1 MSKGL
6 TNEQLLSN
14 ISALL
19 ENARNKVVVAVNQTI
34 VLTYFE
40 IGRMIV
46 EDEQK
51 GESRAE
57 YGKAVL
63 KDLSLHLT
71 KRFGKGFSQR
81 NLEQM
86 RQFYLSYS
94 IPQTL
99 SAESESLNTI
109 QQSSR
114 INFNLSWSHYLKLMR
129 IKDLDERSF
138 YEIESYKNNWSLREL
153 QRQCDSALYTR
164 LSLSKN
170 KEEILQL
177 AEKGQIIEKPK
188 DLIKDPY
195 ILEFLGLSEKPH
207 YSENDLES
215 ELIDKLEHFLL
226 ELGNGFT
233 FVGRQQRITLEE
245 KHFYIDLVFY
255 NRILKC
261 FVLIDLK
268 IGELKHQ
275 DIGQMQMYVNYYDRE
290 KRLEDE
296 NKTVGII
303 LCQDKSEALVQYT
316 LPENNE
322 QIFASKYFT
331 VLPSKQDFINILN
344 SDNGKTS

>member
-1 MSKGL
+1 MSVDL
-6 TNEQLLSN
+6 TNEQLVKN

-46 EDEQK
+46 EDEQN
-51 GESRAE
+51 GENRAE

-71 KRFGKGFSQR
+71 EKFGKGFSQR

-94 IPQTL
+94 ISQTV
-99 SAESESLNTI
+99 SAK
-109 QQSSR
+109 
-114 INFNLSWSHYLKLMR
+114 FNLSWSHYLKLMR
-129 IKDLDERSF
+129 IKDNNERKF

-153 QRQCDSALYTR
+153 QRQYDSALYTR

-195 ILEFLGLSEKPH
+195 VLEFLGLSEKPN
-207 YSENDLES
+207 YSESDLES

-233 FVGRQQRITLEE
+233 FVGRQQRISFEE

-255 NRILKC
+255 NRILRC
-261 FVLIDLK
+261 SVLIDLK

-275 DIGQMQMYVNYYDRE
+275 DIGQMQMYVNYFDRE
-290 KRLEDE
+290 RRIEGE
-296 NKTVGII
+296 NKTIGII

-316 LPENNE
+316 LPEDND

-331 VLPSKQDFINILN
+331 VLPSKEDFINILN